1 MKLAFD
7 GLRIGFAMTGSF
19 CTFSKVM
26 KEIEALS
33 QKGADLVPIMS
44 EMAWNTDTR
53 FGKAEEF
60 IEKFKS
66 ISQKDIIHTIK
77 DAEPIGPKNL
87 LDALIVA
94 PCTGNTISK
103 IANGITDS
111 CVAMATKATLR
122 NKAPV
127 IIAVST
133 NDGLGSSA
141 KNIGILLNKANVY
154 FVPFGQDDPKGKPDS
169 LVADMTKIA
178 DTLQEALAGR
188 TRQPQIIERYQKM

>member
-178 DTLQEALAGR
+178 DALQEALAGR
-188 TRQPQIIERYQKM
+188 KLQPQIIERYQKM